1 MGHCNGF
8 PNTYQLNR
16 IVTSLFSFWT
26 NGGQEWESEISF
38 AFCTAS
44 FKGYNYSRTT
54 WSGRMFSVRDLT
66 QLKCGYWKNTN
77 FLEGMP
83 RATQTH
89 VTRKECKVR
98 RVTLLLDAPVS
109 RYRRPLKIRDFVW
122 EIKYWDL
129 RTLNNVK
136 SNFSF
141 YEMNKKDLPAMYS
154 IVFQCLT
161 IARVASLAEVL
172 ARDAVRKKTC
182 IRCEMTEA
190 RVRDQDP
197 APSLPD
203 PVPKTTGV
211 GTPLSLRDRDILN
224 VLSS

>member
-1 MGHCNGF
+1 M
-8 PNTYQLNR
+8 
-16 IVTSLFSFWT
+16 TSLCSFWT
-26 NGGQEWESEISF
+26 NGGQDWESEISF

-54 WSGRMFSVRDLT
+54 WSGRMLSVRDLT

-98 RVTLLLDAPVS
+98 RVTLLLNAPVS

-129 RTLNNVK
+129 RTLNLIFLSMK
-136 SNFSF
+136 W
-141 YEMNKKDLPAMYS
+141 
-154 IVFQCLT
+154 I
-161 IARVASLAEVL
+161 
-172 ARDAVRKKTC
+172 KKTYLRC
-182 IRCEMTEA
+182 IPLCFSVSLLLGW
-190 RVRDQDP
+190 RV
-197 APSLPD
+197 S
-203 PVPKTTGV
+203 PKSWHGMRSGRKLVFGV
-211 GTPLSLRDRDILN
+211 RWQKLEWGIRTPLPLFQTLYQRQPG
-224 VLSS
+224 

>member
-1 MGHCNGF
+1 MV
-8 PNTYQLNR
+8 Y
-16 IVTSLFSFWT
+16 
-26 NGGQEWESEISF
+26 
-38 AFCTAS
+38 
-44 FKGYNYSRTT
+44 
-54 WSGRMFSVRDLT
+54 GRVLSIRDLT
-66 QLKCGYWKNTN
+66 QLKCGSWKNTN
-77 FLEGMP
+77 FLEGIP
-83 RATQTH
+83 QATQTH

-136 SNFSF
+136 SKFSF
-141 YEMNKKDLPAMYS
+141 CEMNKKD
-154 IVFQCLT
+154 T

-203 PVPKTTGV
+203 PVPKTTRV
-211 GTPLSLRDRDILN
+211 GIPLSLRDRDTLH